1 MEPIDIQH
9 LFHLG
14 LARETTRLKWGGI
27 MHGRLPKTSKVTKR
41 PTLVVMMMI
50 AMIWNGRLASAF
62 DDHRVRLEF
71 EDGAE
76 WVGNA
81 VRKQKTFLR
90 CRSQIVIDL

>member
-1 MEPIDIQH
+1 MVII
-9 LFHLG
+9 
-14 LARETTRLKWGGI
+14 
-27 MHGRLPKTSKVTKR
+27 
-41 PTLVVMMMI
+41 MI
-50 AMIWNGRLASAF
+50 AIWNGRLAAAF

-90 CRSQIVIDL
+90 CR

>member
-1 MEPIDIQH
+1 MAII
-9 LFHLG
+9 
-14 LARETTRLKWGGI
+14 
-27 MHGRLPKTSKVTKR
+27 
-41 PTLVVMMMI
+41 MI
-50 AMIWNGRLASAF
+50 AIWNGRLAAAF

-90 CRSQIVIDL
+90 CR